1 MNYADFYDIATYGN
15 EMWKGSFTQEEVQQN
30 AESYYADFLW
40 SKENDTISETIKSLA
55 KNLADDIKAM
65 PDLEEPRQWLYQ
77 IASEL
82 GLIDMD
88 CNDYL
93 DTDEWL
99 AEFVEGK

>member
-1 MNYADFYDIATYGN
+1 MKYEDFYDIATYGN
-15 EMWKGSFTQEEVQQN
+15 EMWKGSFTTEEVRQN

-55 KNLADDIKAM
+55 KNLSDDIKAM
-65 PDLEEPRQWLYQ
+65 PDLEEPKHWLYQ

-82 GLIDMD
+82 GLVDMD
-88 CNDYL
+88 YADYL

-99 AEFVEGK
+99 SEFIEGK